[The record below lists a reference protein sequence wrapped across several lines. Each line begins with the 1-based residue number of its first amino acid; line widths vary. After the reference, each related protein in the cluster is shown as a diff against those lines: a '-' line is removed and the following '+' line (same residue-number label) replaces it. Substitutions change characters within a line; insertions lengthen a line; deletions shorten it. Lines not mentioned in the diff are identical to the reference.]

1 MRLDKKSPS
10 QLIQYMGQYFY
21 YQNAL
26 CNVNK
31 EDVIENPE
39 LNSLIDL
46 LVITKQEKVNADLY
60 KCRADAISVPK
71 SISYTQEKGN
81 YEELMKVIEEYYR
94 LKQTTILREYSDIEQ
109 TPKLQLIKSIESAK
123 GLCLIVQSLLQREK
137 DQAQWIYENF
147 VKLVDVLTSSAHE
160 ISSINEI
167 ISTVTPK
174 PYNQL
179 LVPDVENDSVSHYLL
194 KDCEL
199 DKAKNQLTFKTVID
213 SSTIEELKNSIVKI
227 KEDNIAK
234 FKQCEIMQSSSIF
247 IERLH
252 IYEERAKEKEKD
264 FRKAYNKVKSEV
276 YVIGAGKFDKCSYNT
291 NTLYADLILNE
302 GRVIKKLI
310 ESKQV
315 EQSWMSKLPKT
326 SSK

>member
-1 MRLDKKSPS
+1 
-10 QLIQYMGQYFY
+10 MGQYSY

-31 EDVIENPE
+31 EDIIENPE
-39 LNSLIDL
+39 INSLIDL
-46 LVITKQEKVNADLY
+46 LIITKQEKINADLY

-81 YEELMKVIEEYYR
+81 YEELIKVIEEYYK
-94 LKQTTILREYSDIEQ
+94 LKQSVILKEYAEMEQ
-109 TPKLQLIKSIESAK
+109 IPKLQLIKGIETAK

-147 VKLVDVLTSSAHE
+147 IMLVDVLNSSARE
-160 ISSINEI
+160 ISSMTEI

-174 PYNQL
+174 PFNQL
-179 LVPDVENDSVSHYLL
+179 SIPDLENDCVSNYLL
-194 KDCEL
+194 KGCPFEN
-199 DKAKNQLTFKTVID
+199 AKNELVFKTVID
-213 SSTIEELKNSIVKI
+213 SSTIEDLRNSIVKI

-252 IYEERAKEKEKD
+252 MYEDRAKEKERD
-264 FRKAYNKVKSEV
+264 FRKAYDKVKSEV
-276 YVIGAGKFDKCSYNT
+276 FVIGADKFGKCSYNT

-326 SSK
+326 SSKS